1 MLKFHQHSVLV
12 EHLRQGDEKA
22 FTYLIRE
29 YHQLL
34 CTFAYSLSRDT
45 DKSEDIVQNVFLKVW
60 EQRSQLNAEYS
71 LKSYLHKL
79 TYNEFID
86 QNRKQKSMSSLEKRY
101 AETLNNFFEEKDW
114 EQINTIIAIV
124 KVEINNLPPQCKN
137 VFMLSKQ
144 DGLTN
149 IEISEHLQISVKAVE
164 GHITKAFSLLR
175 KKMGEKINPILFLL
189 FGFK

>member
-1 MLKFHQHSVLV
+1 M

-22 FTYLIRE
+22 FTYLIQE

-34 CTFAYSLSRDT
+34 CAFAYNLSRDT
-45 DKSEDIVQNVFLKVW
+45 GKSEDIVQNVFLKIW
-60 EQRSQLNAEYS
+60 EQRSKLNAEYS

-86 QNRKQKSMSSLEKRY
+86 QNRKQKSMSSLEKKY
-101 AETLNNFFEEKDW
+101 VETLNNFLEEKDW

-124 KVEINNLPPQCKN
+124 KLEINNLPPKCKK
-137 VFMLSKQ
+137 VFMLSKE

-164 GHITKAFSLLR
+164 SHITKAFSLLR
-175 KKMGEKINPILFLL
+175 KKMGEKINPILFLM
-189 FGFK
+189 FKFKPTV